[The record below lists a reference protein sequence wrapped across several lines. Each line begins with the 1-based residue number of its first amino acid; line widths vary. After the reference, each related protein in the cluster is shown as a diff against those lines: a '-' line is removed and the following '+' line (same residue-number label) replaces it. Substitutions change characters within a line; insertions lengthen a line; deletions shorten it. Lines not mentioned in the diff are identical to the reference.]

1 MYASNYSFI
10 ATSSSS
16 MASTQHPRDIK
27 IQECVFRAV
36 RKTKMTALSESE
48 WLRYIRLSLRITE
61 FDQTG
66 QEASAQCLLQ
76 VSLCFSDQSKN
87 KDDHPSDW
95 LRDFQLLLFN
105 RLRNGIWRNLTWSK
119 YSMSSTKFLGC
130 VFFSVCVCVCFFFFF
145 FGGGGGVLTG
155 IHGKQICTSCQLYGM
170 PYLLWFPNC
179 VARFKALPYF
189 ILGSKRVV
197 FEGGSR
203 GPPPELFLA
212 VFIQNGAILCNN
224 DWYVY

>member
-27 IQECVFRAV
+27 IQECVFRAA
-36 RKTKMTALSESE
+36 RSESE
-48 WLRYIRLSLRITE
+48 WLSYIRLSLRTE
-61 FDQTG
+61 FDQTW

-87 KDDHPSDW
+87 KDDHPCRRLW
-95 LRDFQLLLFN
+95 LAEGFSTSPLQSLAE
-105 RLRNGIWRNLTWSK
+105 RNLTKLDMKQVFNVFYKVSGVRF
-119 YSMSSTKFLGC
+119 FL
-130 VFFSVCVCVCFFFFF
+130 CVCVFF
-145 FGGGGGVLTG
+145 FGGGDGVLTG
-155 IHGKQICTSCQLYGM
+155 IHEKQICTSCQLYGM

-189 ILGSKRVV
+189 IL
-197 FEGGSR
+197 
-203 GPPPELFLA
+203 
-212 VFIQNGAILCNN
+212 
-224 DWYVY
+224 